1 MTARARRRR
10 LWFGLLTVLGLAER
24 GFFIPY
30 RYAANL
36 TASGARPPYPEI
48 ETLFACREA
57 AFGTV
62 LALLDR
68 YAEDLLQIGTEP
80 APQPR
85 WDQDWFPRL
94 DAAAAYALVRKHKP
108 RRILEI
114 GSGHSTRFYARA
126 VADGGLD
133 TRIVAIDPAPR
144 AGLSGLSVELRR
156 ATLQDL
162 LSAKAGGG
170 DDPFSALNPGDVL
183 SIDSSH
189 ILMPGSD
196 VDILLGRILP
206 GLPPGVLIQIH
217 DIFLPDDY
225 PAEWDWRG
233 YNEQLGVLPLLL
245 GGRFEILFSS
255 RYAVTRMAP
264 ALAGSVAMRLP
275 PGPDGAAGTFESSL
289 WLKTAAAPSRVTATS
304 RRTDES

>member
-24 GFFIPY
+24 GYFIPH
-30 RYAANL
+30 RYAAKRGG
-36 TASGARPPYPEI
+36 TRPPYPEI
-48 ETLFACREA
+48 ETLFARQEP
-57 AFGTV
+57 AFRAM

-68 YAEDLLQIGTEP
+68 YAEDLLRIGEEP

-85 WDQDWFPRL
+85 WTQDWFPRL
-94 DAAAAYALVRKHKP
+94 DAAAAYALVRAHAP

-114 GSGHSTRFYARA
+114 GAGHSTRFYARA

-133 TRIVAIDPAPR
+133 TRIVAVDPAPR
-144 AGLSGLSVELRR
+144 AGLSGLGADLVRT
-156 ATLQDL
+156 TLQEL
-162 LSAKAGGG
+162 LTAKAEGG
-170 DDPFSALNPGDVL
+170 DGDPFAALRPGDVL

-196 VDILLGRILP
+196 VDLLFGRVLP
-206 GLPPGVLIQIH
+206 RLPPGVLVQIH

-225 PAEWDWRG
+225 PAAWDWRG

-245 GGRFEILFSS
+245 GGRFEVLFSS
-255 RYAVTRMAP
+255 RYAVTRMAR
-264 ALAGSVAMRLP
+264 ALGKSVVARLP
-275 PGPDGAAGTFESSL
+275 LGPDGAAGSFESSL
-289 WLKTAAAPSRVTATS
+289 WLKTAAAPS
-304 RRTDES
+304 